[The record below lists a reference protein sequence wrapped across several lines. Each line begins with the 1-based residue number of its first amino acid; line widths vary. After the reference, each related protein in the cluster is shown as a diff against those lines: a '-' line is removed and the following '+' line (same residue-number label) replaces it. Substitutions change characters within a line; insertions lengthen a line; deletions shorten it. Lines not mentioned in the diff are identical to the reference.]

1 MRHVKL
7 GSLDVS
13 CLGLGTMGMSTAYAG
28 AGSDDAESIRTI
40 HRALELGIN
49 FLDTAEAYG
58 PYVNEELVGKAI
70 AGRRDE
76 VVLATKFG
84 LFTHRSGDGPIG
96 TKLSRGLD
104 SHPDN
109 IRFAVEGSLRRLG
122 TDHIDLYY
130 QHRVDPQVPIEE
142 VIGVLAE
149 CVSEGKIRA
158 IGLSEAGPGTIRR
171 AHAVHPVS
179 ALQSEWSLWTR
190 DPEAEVLPVVRELGI
205 GFVPYSPLGRGFL
218 TGSITSP
225 SDLPADDFRSSNPRF
240 VEGAFEQNMAIVEE
254 VRAVAAEIDATPGQ
268 VALAWLLA
276 QGDDVA
282 PIPGTKRVSR
292 LEENAAAEQ
301 VRLNVEQLGRLD
313 ALQPAQGDRYPDMS
327 MVGR

>member
-84 LFTHRSGDGPIG
+84 LFTHRSGAGPIG

-149 CVSEGKIRA
+149 CVREGKIRA

-179 ALQSEWSLWTR
+179 AVQSEWSLWTR

>member
-7 GSLDVS
+7 GSLEVS

-58 PYVNEELVGKAI
+58 PYVNEELVARAI
-70 AGRRDE
+70 AGRREE

-84 LFTHRSGDGPIG
+84 LFTHRDG
-96 TKLSRGLD
+96 KLKRGID

-109 IRFAVEGSLRRLG
+109 IRVAIEGSLKRLG
-122 TDHIDLYY
+122 TDYIDLYY
-130 QHRVDPQVPIEE
+130 QHRVDPQVPIED
-142 VIGVLAE
+142 VIGVL
-149 CVSEGKIRA
+149 SEFVQQGKIRA
-158 IGLSEAGPGTIRR
+158 IGLSEAGPTAIRR
-171 AHAVHPVS
+171 AHAVHPIS
-179 ALQSEWSLWTR
+179 ALQTEWSLWTR
-190 DPEAEVLPVVRELGI
+190 DPEARILPVVRELGI

-218 TGSITSP
+218 TGSITSR
-225 SDLPADDFRSSNPRF
+225 SELPADDFRANNPRF
-240 VEGAFEQNMAIVEE
+240 VEGAFEQNLAIVDE
-254 VRAVAAEIDATPGQ
+254 VRAVAAAIEATPGQ

-276 QGDDVA
+276 KGDDVA

-292 LEENAAAEQ
+292 LEENAAAAEIT
-301 VRLNVEQLGRLD
+301 LDAEQLARLD
-313 ALQPAQGDRYPDMS
+313 SLQPAEGDRYPDMS
-327 MVGR
+327 MVSR

>member
-13 CLGLGTMGMSTAYAG
+13 CLGLGTMGMSAAYAG
-28 AGSDDAESIRTI
+28 AGSDDPESIRTI

-49 FLDTAEAYG
+49 FIDTAEAYG
-58 PYVNEELVGKAI
+58 PYVNEELVAKAI
-70 AGRRDE
+70 AGRRAD

-84 LFTHRSGDGPIG
+84 LFSHRAGGELKFGI
-96 TKLSRGLD
+96 D

-109 IRFAVEGSLRRLG
+109 IRLAIEGSLRRLE
-122 TDHIDLYY
+122 TDYIDLYY
-130 QHRVDPQVPIEE
+130 QHRVDPQVPIED
-142 VIGVLAE
+142 VIGVLAGFVE
-149 CVSEGKIRA
+149 EGKIRA
-158 IGLSEAGPGTIRR
+158 IGLSEAGPATIRR
-171 AHAVHPVS
+171 AHAVHPIS

-190 DPEAEVLPVVRELGI
+190 DPEADVLPVIRELGI

-218 TGSITSP
+218 TGSITSR
-225 SDLPADDFRSSNPRF
+225 SELPDGDFRSKNPRF
-240 VEGAFEQNMAIVEE
+240 VEGAFEQNMAIVDE
-254 VRAVAAEIDATPGQ
+254 VRAVAAEVDATAGQ

-276 QGDDVA
+276 KGDDVA

-292 LEENAAAEQ
+292 LEENAAAAQ
-301 VRLNVEQLGRLD
+301 VQLSPEQLTRLD
-313 ALQPAQGDRYPDMS
+313 ALQAPEGDRYPDMS

>member
-84 LFTHRSGDGPIG
+84 LFTHRAGDGPIG
-96 TKLSRGLD
+96 TRISRGLD

-130 QHRVDPQVPIEE
+130 QHRVDPQIPIEE

-149 CVSEGKIRA
+149 CVREGKIRA
-158 IGLSEAGPGTIRR
+158 IGLSEAGPATIRR

-190 DPEAEVLPVVRELGI
+190 DPEAEVLPVIRELGI

-240 VEGAFEQNMAIVEE
+240 VEGAFEQNMAIVDE
-254 VRAVAAEIDATPGQ
+254 VRAVASEIDATPGQ
-268 VALAWLLA
+268 VALAWLLTR
-276 QGDDVA
+276 GDDVA

-301 VRLNVEQLGRLD
+301 VRLSAAQLGRLD

>member
-7 GSLDVS
+7 GSLEVS

-28 AGSDDAESIRTI
+28 AGTDDAESIRTI

-49 FLDTAEAYG
+49 FIDTAEAYG
-58 PYVNEELVGKAI
+58 PYVNEELVAQAI

-84 LFTHRSGDGPIG
+84 LFTHRDGEL
-96 TKLSRGLD
+96 KRGID

-109 IRFAVEGSLRRLG
+109 IRVAIEGSLQRLG
-122 TDHIDLYY
+122 TDYIDLYY
-130 QHRVDPQVPIEE
+130 QHRVDPQVPIED
-142 VIGVLAE
+142 VIGVLAGF
-149 CVSEGKIRA
+149 VQEGKICA
-158 IGLSEAGPGTIRR
+158 IGLSEAGPETIRR
-171 AHAVHPVS
+171 AHAVHPIS

-190 DPEAEVLPVVRELGI
+190 DPEADVLPVVRELGI

-218 TGSITSP
+218 TGSITSR
-225 SDLPADDFRSSNPRF
+225 SDLPSDDFRANNPRF
-240 VEGAFEQNMAIVEE
+240 VEGAFEQNMAIVDE
-254 VRAVAAEIDATPGQ
+254 VRAVAAQLGATAGQ

-276 QGDDVA
+276 KGDDVA

-292 LEENAAAEQ
+292 LEENAAAAEIT
-301 VRLNVEQLGRLD
+301 LSEAQLARLD
-313 ALQPAQGDRYPDMS
+313 ALQPPQGDRYPDMS